1 MEAEERFAGL
11 VEELAAEPGVT
22 PPGAAGGRGFGASA
36 LKVGGSIFAMLVG
49 GRLVVKLP
57 AARVAVLVGD
67 GSGGP
72 FDAGKG
78 RPMREWLAVAD
89 EADWAARRPGGT
101 DVRRLARAVREA
113 GPITCRRDADLRGPR
128 RRVTRPVSRADP
140 GRNRP
145 RRGHGRGGRW
155 PVGP

>member
-57 AARVAVLVGD
+57 AARVAGLVGD

-89 EADWAARRPGGT
+89 EADWGA
-101 DVRRLARAVREA
+101 LAREA
-113 GPITCRRDADLRGPR
+113 LTFVGSRGR
-128 RRVTRPVSRADP
+128 
-140 GRNRP
+140 
-145 RRGHGRGGRW
+145 
-155 PVGP
+155 